1 MVLVYSAECIV
12 WRPLKAAT
20 LNGHV
25 DLFRLLLNHGLNADI
40 TGNDGRTP
48 VRVAA

>member
-1 MVLVYSAECIV
+1 MVLVYSAECNV
-12 WRPLKAAT
+12 WTPLKAAT

-25 DLFRLLLNHGLNADI
+25 DLFRLLLNLAFNSDI

-48 VRVAA
+48 VRGAA